1 MTSRTIET
9 TVRFA
14 QPFRLPGFD
23 MLQPAGDYRV
33 DHDEEALEGLSQ
45 IAWHRVGSFIHL
57 PGIGLSGPT
66 RQMVPIKT
74 ADLEAALEKDN
85 RGS

>member
-1 MTSRTIET
+1 MASRTTET
-9 TVRFA
+9 TVRFSK
-14 QPFRLPGFD
+14 PFLLPGFD
-23 MLQPAGDYRV
+23 LSQPAGDYRV

-66 RQMVPIKT
+66 RQMVPIKP
-74 ADLEAALEKDN
+74 ADLAAALEKDIT
-85 RGS
+85 GS